1 MAIVTFNAKITGK
14 VQGVFFRAYTKEQA
28 VLLGVKGYANNLAD
42 GSVEVLAQGSAE
54 SVASLLEWLWAGS
67 PHSQVQSVITSEMA
81 TDEVY
86 RHFTTG

>member
-1 MAIVTFNAKITGK
+1 MAIVTFKAKITGK

-54 SVASLLEWLWAGS
+54 SVASLLEWLWTGS
-67 PHSQVQSVITSEMA
+67 PHSQVHSVTTSDIA
-81 TDEVY
+81 TDEFY